1 MWYTPQNKHGT
12 WKWTLG
18 KGDSYWK
25 PSFPGSML
33 IFGGVVSWRILLPQR
48 TKVWIHRG
56 LLARLTVK
64 SHICHLGAGSAQEE
78 RCQSEVFKGKT
89 LLTYF
94 HPMPVPK
101 TKLAMD
107 VQTFEIFHRT
117 GGLICKTLLRC
128 LDQKRF
134 AAIYI
139 YIWHNH
145 RTNFQGTFCR
155 QVIQVLIQR
164 RSFHRRLPEY
174 SECQLGLCLKFPLP
188 NKLPVRVEES
198 PRVRKATIP
207 THFMKCGAKVSYH
220 IMYYHIISYHT
231 IPYHIIHHIIP

>member
-1 MWYTPQNKHGT
+1 
-12 WKWTLG
+12 
-18 KGDSYWK
+18 
-25 PSFPGSML
+25 
-33 IFGGVVSWRILLPQR
+33 
-48 TKVWIHRG
+48 
-56 LLARLTVK
+56 
-64 SHICHLGAGSAQEE
+64 
-78 RCQSEVFKGKT
+78 
-89 LLTYF
+89 
-94 HPMPVPK
+94 MPVPK

-107 VQTFEIFHRT
+107 VQAFEIFHRT

-128 LDQKRF
+128 LDQKRL

-220 IMYYHIISYHT
+220 IMYYHIISYHIISNHIISYHT
-231 IPYHIIHHIIP
+231 ISYHTSYHTILYHIVSQYMILYHIYGRLWILYWYQ